1 LRFGSTFDIGRRQDI
16 DWHNRGNDD
25 RCGEPMTRMIEVP
38 LDNGESVR
46 IEVTDDSGAI
56 DRVGRGRDA
65 LDASAATLQRALAQ
79 VRPAAEAVLESMR
92 EMPEAADKIAV
103 QFGVKITAEAGAV
116 IARAATE
123 ANFSVTVEWKR
134 GAQG

>member
-1 LRFGSTFDIGRRQDI
+1 
-16 DWHNRGNDD
+16 
-25 RCGEPMTRMIEVP
+25 MTRMIEVP